1 MSLHPLIALV
11 ADRDVKQAK
20 GFRAAAE
27 KLTGASIETDYQ
39 LEVTNSPRRSG
50 DDLAHLGIRSGRKA
64 KGRQHGR
71 DEKHLAEAIA
81 RAAKDGG
88 EESLVPASLELP
100 TGESIRFIDSSV
112 PIRTAA
118 PDKGKGDSDPNAGIE
133 DIPLLALVGEDR
145 VAVVVLKYLD
155 PDATRSGA
163 GDTPLRLLLQGL
175 VHAAATDANGEALR
189 AEISEA
195 TGQTTG
201 GEAPAV
207 VIAASPKYW
216 ELCRK
221 REAQKGAA
229 WIRELERI
237 AREIGETIGTEVF
250 FVGLTLDPASDS
262 TSDPDSESN
271 PGWSYDDEGPLLS
284 SQIGFVKAWE
294 TGAGKLKPK
303 PKKKKVDPADEIIEA
318 DLSKP
323 LLKYSIR
330 DSYERGDR
338 LAHTKLGEGV
348 VQGVV
353 GRGKIAVMFGEEKK
367 LLVHERA

>member
-27 KLTGASIETDYQ
+27 KLTGSSIEADYQ

-50 DDLAHLGIRSGRKA
+50 ADLTYLGIRTGRKA

-81 RAAKDGG
+81 RAATAGD
-88 EESLVPASLELP
+88 EESLVSSSLELP
-100 TGESIRFIDSSV
+100 SGESIRFIDSSV

-118 PDKGKGDSDPNAGIE
+118 PDKEKGDSDPNAGIE
-133 DIPLLALVGEDR
+133 DLPLLALVGEDR
-145 VAVVVLKYLD
+145 AAVMILKYLE

-163 GDTPLRLLLQGL
+163 GDTPLRLLLQGIA
-175 VHAAATDANGEALR
+175 HAASIDANGEALR
-189 AEISEA
+189 AEIAEA
-195 TGQTTG
+195 SGQTTG

-207 VIAASPKYW
+207 IIAASPKYW

-221 REAQKGAA
+221 REAQKGAG

-237 AREIGETIGTEVF
+237 SREIGETIGTEVF
-250 FVGLTLDPASDS
+250 FVGLTLE
-262 TSDPDSESN
+262 SE
-271 PGWSYDDEGPLLS
+271 PGWDYDGEGPILS
-284 SQIGFVKAWE
+284 SKIGFVKAWE

-303 PKKKKVDPADEIIEA
+303 PKKKKIDPADVIVEA

-323 LLKYSIR
+323 LLSYSIR

-338 LAHTKLGEGV
+338 INHKNLGEGV

-367 LLVHERA
+367 LLIHERA